1 MLTRREMLWTATA
14 VSGAAAALRPGPAL
28 AAPPGWDASYSG
40 SPEPVG
46 KLSPGEP
53 GKDYTPVVTPNGAAL
68 PWKIV
73 DGVKVYH
80 LVAEEVWHEFAPGL
94 RARCWGYNGLV
105 HGPTIEA
112 VEGDRVRVYVT
123 NKLPEPTT
131 VHWHGVYLPNGMDGV
146 GGLTQRTIHTGETF
160 RYEWTFRQHGTFLY
174 HSHHDEMTQMA
185 LGLMGMIVVHPRRR
199 DPASRVDRDFAIMLS
214 EWKVVPGTSRPD
226 PNEMTEFNVLTMNAK
241 AYPGT
246 DALVCKRGERVRL
259 RFGNLSAMDHH
270 PIHLHGYHFKVVA
283 TDGGIIP
290 QTARC
295 PQTTVLVPTGSTR
308 DVEFVADAP
317 GDWPLHCHMTHHVMN
332 QMGHNVPNMLG
343 ATAGKVD
350 QRVSALVP
358 GYMTMGRSGM
368 GEMAEM
374 NMPVPKNSIP
384 MMGSKGAHD
393 VITMGGMFT
402 ILKVREGLTSYADP
416 GWYEAP
422 EGTRARAATADEL
435 ARDGIVSS

>member
-160 RYEWTFRQHGTFLY
+160 RYEWTFR
-174 HSHHDEMTQMA
+174 
-185 LGLMGMIVVHPRRR
+185 
-199 DPASRVDRDFAIMLS
+199 
-214 EWKVVPGTSRPD
+214 
-226 PNEMTEFNVLTMNAK
+226 
-241 AYPGT
+241 
-246 DALVCKRGERVRL
+246 
-259 RFGNLSAMDHH
+259 
-270 PIHLHGYHFKVVA
+270 
-283 TDGGIIP
+283 
-290 QTARC
+290 
-295 PQTTVLVPTGSTR
+295 
-308 DVEFVADAP
+308 
-317 GDWPLHCHMTHHVMN
+317 
-332 QMGHNVPNMLG
+332 
-343 ATAGKVD
+343 
-350 QRVSALVP
+350 
-358 GYMTMGRSGM
+358 
-368 GEMAEM
+368 
-374 NMPVPKNSIP
+374 
-384 MMGSKGAHD
+384 
-393 VITMGGMFT
+393 
-402 ILKVREGLTSYADP
+402 
-416 GWYEAP
+416 
-422 EGTRARAATADEL
+422 
-435 ARDGIVSS
+435 